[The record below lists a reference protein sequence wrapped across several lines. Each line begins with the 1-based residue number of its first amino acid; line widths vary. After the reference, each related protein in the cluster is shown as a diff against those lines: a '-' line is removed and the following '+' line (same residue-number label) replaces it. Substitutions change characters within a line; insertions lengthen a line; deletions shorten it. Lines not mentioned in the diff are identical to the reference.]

1 MQEEVLRT
9 AILRSQALS
18 QILERDINALLN
30 LKPTNLLQ
38 KEEMVTLVEQA
49 KDEKSGLEIKAINEN
64 WKVWG
69 QAYSKVLQKFQHMQ
83 DRYGEK
89 EIAELFEEVH
99 NKMVAEGKSV
109 SGEQGS
115 GSISL

>member
-1 MQEEVLRT
+1 MRR

-64 WKVWG
+64 WKAWG
-69 QAYSKVLQKFQHMQ
+69 QAYSKVLQKFQQVQ
-83 DRYGEK
+83 DKYGEK
-89 EIAELFEEVH
+89 EITELFEEASQE
-99 NKMVAEGKSV
+99 MLAEGKSS
-109 SGEQGS
+109 SGLPVLGNT
-115 GSISL
+115 SI

>member
-1 MQEEVLRT
+1 MQEEVLRS

-49 KDEKSGLEIKAINEN
+49 KDEKSGLEIKSINEN
-64 WKVWG
+64 WKAWG
-69 QAYSKVLQKFQHMQ
+69 QAYGKVLQKFQQLQ
-83 DRYGEK
+83 DKYAEK
-89 EIAELFEEVH
+89 EITELFEEASQV
-99 NKMVAEGKSV
+99 MLAGGKSP
-109 SGEQGS
+109 SGAPAS
-115 GSISL
+115 GNTSI

>member
-18 QILERDINALLN
+18 QILERDLNALLN

-69 QAYSKVLQKFQHMQ
+69 HAYAKVLQKFQQLQ
-83 DRYGEK
+83 DKYGEQ
-89 EIAELFEEVH
+89 EIGELFEGVT
-99 NKMVAEGKSV
+99 NQMLAVGKSANGAPV
-109 SGEQGS
+109 SGS
-115 GSISL
+115 TLT